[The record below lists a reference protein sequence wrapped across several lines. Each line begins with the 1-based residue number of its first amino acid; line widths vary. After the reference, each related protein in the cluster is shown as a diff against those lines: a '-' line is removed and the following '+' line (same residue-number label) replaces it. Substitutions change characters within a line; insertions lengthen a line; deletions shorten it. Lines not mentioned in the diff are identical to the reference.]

1 MRQTLFILICL
12 LACWSGSAQESIN
25 IYASLRFSPTTIKE
39 LGVKVL

>member
-1 MRQTLFILICL
+1 MPAGL
-12 LACWSGSAQESIN
+12 LVRFRKESIN